1 MFNSHIIM
9 YIVVVQ
15 GSQLSPSVAVVFIA
29 RSTQAHSQ
37 VWTHQFPPSLVK
49 LAAEHVSSH
58 RIEHEVKLASPITNN
73 LKQRTGDGHDWET
86 FLASVSAGT
95 KTCATD
101 DNVHVCLSLTRSCL
115 PG

>member
-1 MFNSHIIM
+1 M

-37 VWTHQFPPSLVK
+37 VWTHQFLPSLVK
-49 LAAEHVSSH
+49 LAARACVVTH

-101 DNVHVCLSLTRSCL
+101 DNVQVCLPLTRSCL
-115 PG
+115 TG